1 MKFKPNSTICFL
13 SRRNSGK
20 SHLCRHI
27 LFSMIDEFEEM
38 FIVSQTENVSHSL
51 DFLPSTH
58 IMETWDSKKIQ
69 ALMTKQETEIKKSKP
84 RQICLILDDVIGSL
98 RPNDPLLNK
107 IFILGRHLKITICL
121 LLQYSKA
128 CLSPTIR
135 GNIDY
140 LFFNR
145 LPVEGLRV
153 LYEGVHVS
161 GDFKA
166 FQKYILRKQKE
177 RPYTFLMYDSL
188 CVKDRERWKAV
199 TAPEDRVD
207 FRIEYK

>member
-27 LFSMIDEFEEM
+27 LFSMIDDFEEM

-51 DFLPSTH
+51 DFLPSSH
-58 IMETWDSKKIQ
+58 IMESWDPKKIEQ
-69 ALMTKQETEIKKSKP
+69 LMKKQEIEIKKSKP

-98 RPNDPLLNK
+98 KPNDPLLNK
-107 IFILGRHLKITICL
+107 IFVMGRHLKITICL

-135 GNIDY
+135 GNTDY

-145 LPVEGLRV
+145 LPIEGIRV
-153 LYEGVHVS
+153 LFEGVHFN
-161 GDFKA
+161 GDFKS
-166 FQKYILRKQKE
+166 FQKFIEKKQRN
-177 RPYTFLMYDSL
+177 RPFTFLLYDSL
-188 CVKDRERWKAV
+188 CTEDARRWKVV
-199 TAPEDRVD
+199 TAPEK
-207 FRIEYK
+207 RIDYKVEYG